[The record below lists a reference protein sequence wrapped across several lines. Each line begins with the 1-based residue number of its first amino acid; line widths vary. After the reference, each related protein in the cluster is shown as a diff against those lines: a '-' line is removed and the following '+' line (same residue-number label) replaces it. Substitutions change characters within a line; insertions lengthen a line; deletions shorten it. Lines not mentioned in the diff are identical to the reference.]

1 MQMNRP
7 YRTSRVED
15 LSERVTKFADNRE
28 QLATVLHELSFRKT
42 KMALDLQVRVEG
54 LLGSGSAVAQNS
66 VTAPKEP
73 LEGHGGAKHPVA
85 ASIPG
90 SLDDESELARMRQ
103 LLEVLRNGITVRS
116 EQLDRWGM
124 SCSVTPGLF
133 EVVIKYWEAE
143 LSEVPDERGR
153 TKSLLT
159 RELSEM
165 SPLGTNDSGIDY
177 PRKRGDSKA
186 KTRIEKSKAQAR

>member
-1 MQMNRP
+1 MNRP
-7 YRTSRVED
+7 YRNSRVED
-15 LSERVTKFADNRE
+15 LVDRVTTFADNRE

-54 LLGSGSAVAQNS
+54 LLGSGSAVAQSS

-73 LEGHGGAKHPVA
+73 LEGHGGAEQPVA

-124 SCSVTPGLF
+124 ACSVTPGLF

-159 RELSEM
+159 RELPEM

-177 PRKRGDSKA
+177 PRKRRDSKA
-186 KTRIEKSKAQAR
+186 KTRLEKSKAQAR

>member
-1 MQMNRP
+1 M
-7 YRTSRVED
+7 ED
-15 LSERVTKFADNRE
+15 LVERVATFANNRE
-28 QLATVLHELSFRKT
+28 QLVTVLHELSFRKT

-54 LLGSGSAVAQNS
+54 LLGSGSAVTQSS
-66 VTAPKEP
+66 VSAPTEP
-73 LEGHGGAKHPVA
+73 LEGHGGAKHSV
-85 ASIPG
+85 SISG
-90 SLDDESELARMRQ
+90 SVEDESELSRMRQ
-103 LLEVLRNGITVRS
+103 LVEVLRNGITVRS

-159 RELSEM
+159 RELPEM
-165 SPLGTNDSGIDY
+165 SPLGTNDSGVDY
-177 PRKRGDSKA
+177 PRKRRDSKA
-186 KTRIEKSKAQAR
+186 KTRLEKSKAQAR